1 MITKINQE
9 TARSMTE
16 MLGTLTIMGV
26 LGIGAISAYS
36 FAMNKYRAIEVM
48 TSLNKMAVAGSQQ
61 MELTGRPG
69 LSEFQNRTSN
79 GYRVDVDSDGETF
92 TLTVRDVPK
101 PVCKNILDAEWT
113 LPWDVVLYSGA
124 AEIDSCEEGTD
135 MAFVFTRSLNAQRES
150 SGGPGSGHESTG
162 MGTPPAAAPESTMPS
177 VATPEV
183 VISSGTPPLIH
194 SCRTGKCE
202 CSGSGFY
209 YDGGLGGLYQER
221 DSSMDYLCIYDN
233 THGSVFGIYEDSD
246 GTYYRCYDWETYKWT
261 GNAWVYASLP
271 AGVECMSIQFSV
283 TEP

>member
-124 AEIDSCEEGTD
+124 AEIDLCEEGTD

-150 SGGPGSGHESTG
+150 SEGLGSGHERTG
-162 MGTPPAAAPESTMPS
+162 MGAPAVSTSGSESTAGGEVTQGQEDPAPS
-177 VATPEV
+177 Y
-183 VISSGTPPLIH
+183 
-194 SCRTGKCE
+194 SCRTGGCW
-202 CSGSGFY
+202 CSGSDFY
-209 YDGGLGGLYQER
+209 YDWGNGR
-221 DSSMDYLCIYDN
+221 DSSMDYLCEQR
-233 THGSVFGIYEDSD
+233 GLPGIYEDSD
-246 GTYYRCYDWETYKWT
+246 ETYYLCDDWVTYKWT
-261 GNAWVYASLP
+261 GSAWVGASAP
-271 AGVECMSIQFSV
+271 AGVECISTHFSFSV
-283 TEP
+283 TESTVTMEP